1 VIQSILRYA
10 SIAITAI
17 LVLSFVMFI
26 SDQSA
31 SGTAGEVAT
40 LNSENG
46 PTTAPAPVTPA
57 PKSAPK
63 QHGEPRKTIDDLA
76 GKLTKPFDG
85 VAGSSH
91 SKWVRKGLPTLIAL
105 LLFGFGLSVLA
116 GYLPKKPQL
125 G

>member
-1 VIQSILRYA
+1 MIQSILRYT

-17 LVLSFVMFI
+17 LVLSFVMFVT
-26 SDQSA
+26 DQSA
-31 SGTAGEVAT
+31 SGTASEVAT

-46 PTTAPAPVTPA
+46 STTTPA
-57 PKSAPK
+57 PATPKPPAK

-85 VAGSSH
+85 VAGNSH